1 MTDEQ
6 LLANVAA
13 ADKDGSTSDKNKYTT
28 LLISKYIPL
37 IKAKANSF
45 KSRCVEAD
53 DLISEGFLGLLNAIR
68 SYNPEKGSFSAFASV
83 CIANKMKSAVS
94 KGSDGLV
101 MMSTDELSIEEISDG
116 NPNTEDLIILKE
128 QNNEMLKQVETLLSE
143 REREVFYL
151 YLSAYSYSQI
161 AERLNISI
169 KSVDNAITRAKTK
182 LRGCVQNDTDRAD

>member
-6 LLANVAA
+6 LLAKAAA
-13 ADKDGSTSDKNKYTT
+13 ADKNGAVSDKNKYTA

-37 IKAKANSF
+37 IKARAHCFQN
-45 KSRCVEAD
+45 RCLEAE

-83 CIANKMKSAVS
+83 CISNKMKSAVAKS
-94 KGSDGLV
+94 SDGLV
-101 MMSTDELSIEEISDG
+101 MMSAEELSVEEISDG

-161 AERLNISI
+161 AERLNISV
-169 KSVDNAITRAKTK
+169 KSVDNAITRAKSK
-182 LRGCVQNDTDRAD
+182 LRGCVQ

>member
-13 ADKDGSTSDKNKYTT
+13 ADKDGATSDKNKYTT

-37 IKAKANSF
+37 IKARAHCF
-45 KSRCVEAD
+45 KNRSIETE
-53 DLISEGFLGLLNAIR
+53 DLISEGFLGLLSAIR

-83 CIANKMKSAVS
+83 CISNKMKSAVAKS
-94 KGSDGLV
+94 SDGLV
-101 MMSTDELSIEEISDG
+101 KMSADELSIEEISDG

-128 QNNEMLKQVETLLSE
+128 QNNEMLKKVETLLSE

-161 AERLNISI
+161 AERLNISV
-169 KSVDNAITRAKTK
+169 KAVDNAITRAKAK
-182 LRGCVQNDTDRAD
+182 LRGCVQ